1 MKRINRNLISDY
13 CKLRGRIDKLKEI
26 EKEQRARVLD
36 EFERVG
42 AADVLPGHDGHEVRK
57 VVSKLYKI
65 RPADFM
71 KRVKLA
77 DFLACCTVSRTR
89 AADYMAR
96 ADVEDISDESEKT
109 SLKVNV

>member
-1 MKRINRNLISDY
+1 
-13 CKLRGRIDKLKEI
+13 
-26 EKEQRARVLD
+26 
-36 EFERVG
+36 
-42 AADVLPGHDGHEVRK
+42 
-57 VVSKLYKI
+57 
-65 RPADFM
+65 M